1 MRNPMP
7 PRVAAVLCVALA
19 LSVAAAEKAQAGP
32 PAETAVHCGS
42 LLDTAAG
49 VMRGES
55 TIIVEGDRVREVRPG
70 GSDRVA
76 LAAAA
81 KAKGAPFQYVEL
93 AGSTCLPGLIDAHTH
108 LTMEFGPTS
117 YTDQFR
123 LNPADYAI
131 RSTAYARRTLLA
143 GFTTVRNLG
152 DRDDESI
159 ALRNAVNAGL
169 VPGPRIF
176 TAGRPIGSTGGHADF
191 TDGYRLDLEGDPGP
205 AVGIING
212 PEDAWKAV
220 RQHYKEGAD
229 LIKIMP
235 SGGVLDESRS
245 GDNPQLTVAEI
256 EAVVAAAHDYGF
268 TVAAHAHGAEA
279 IRRAVLGGVDS
290 IEHGTFA
297 DDADI
302 ALMKARGTWFVP
314 TIIAGVFV
322 AEKAA
327 VPGYYPPQVAAKAAA
342 IGPKILATAGRVY
355 RAGVKNRLRH
365 RRGRVPA
372 RRERPRVRAH
382 GEGRHAAVVRDPG
395 RDDARGRVAAAAG
408 QPRRHRPR
416 RVRRRHRRAGG
427 SGRRRHQAAERRLRD
442 EGRDGLQAGRPP
454 RGVARPG
461 PNGNF
466 ASRRLVLLIRGPN
479 RIQGPGLA
487 RRKGRRPGAGH

>member
-81 KAKGAPFQYVEL
+81 KAKGASFQYVEL

-131 RSTAYARRTLLA
+131 RSTVYARRTLLA

-355 RAGVKNRLRH
+355 RAGVKIAF
-365 RRGRVPA
+365 GTDAGVYP
-372 RRERPRVRAH
+372 H
-382 GEGRHAAVVRDPG
+382 GENAREFALMVKAGMPPLFAIQAATTHAAELLRQQGSLGVIAPGAYADVIAVQGDP
-395 RDDARGRVAAAAG
+395 VADVTRLQNVAF
-408 QPRRHRPR
+408 
-416 RVRRRHRRAGG
+416 VMKGG
-427 SGRRRHQAAERRLRD
+427 TVYKLD
-442 EGRDGLQAGRPP
+442 GRP
-454 RGVARPG
+454 VE
-461 PNGNF
+461 
-466 ASRRLVLLIRGPN
+466 
-479 RIQGPGLA
+479 
-487 RRKGRRPGAGH
+487 